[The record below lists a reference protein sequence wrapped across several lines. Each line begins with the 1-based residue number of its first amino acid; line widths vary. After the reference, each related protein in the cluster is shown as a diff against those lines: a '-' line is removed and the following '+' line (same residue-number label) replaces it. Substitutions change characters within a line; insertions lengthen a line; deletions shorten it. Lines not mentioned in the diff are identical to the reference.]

1 MCTPILISD
10 RENIKNQSPECCA
23 TFGALSAITVHD
35 LIYLF
40 LILGGNKKL
49 LHPAGE
55 LLFSAIA
62 DSNFFF
68 CKDEII
74 HIGSVVPHSVH
85 LLDRF
90 LWATMPSYTDFLK
103 KSRQKNLRLKIFIR
117 QSKIQKNCLLRLKQ
131 KSKNML
137 QRKKN

>member
-1 MCTPILISD
+1 MQ
-10 RENIKNQSPECCA
+10 R
-23 TFGALSAITVHD
+23 TFGASGTITVHD

-40 LILGGNKKL
+40 LILGGYKKL

-74 HIGSVVPHSVH
+74 HIRSVIPHFVH
-85 LLDRF
+85 LLD
-90 LWATMPSYTDFLK
+90 
-103 KSRQKNLRLKIFIR
+103 
-117 QSKIQKNCLLRLKQ
+117 LLSGYALIIHPFF
-131 KSKNML
+131 
-137 QRKKN
+137 